1 LTLWIILEGFKL
13 KKNITKK
20 TKCVLC
26 GSKKLKKVLDFKK
39 TPLAN
44 SYVKSTKVI
53 EKHYPLICVLCIE
66 CKHLQLQYLVN
77 PKILFEDYMYVSGTS
92 SVLVKHFE
100 NYFNKIKKS
109 IKLNKKKDK
118 ILDIACND
126 GTFLNFFKKDKF
138 KNVIGIEPAKNLRKL
153 NKEKKIDINTDFFN
167 YKSSFI
173 YKKKYKEFKVITAN
187 NVFAHV
193 PNLKDFALGIKN
205 ILAQDGLF
213 IFEVSYLKDVLK
225 KLTFDTIYHEHM
237 SYHSLKPLLKFFKS
251 INLEVVNFDLVE
263 AQGGS
268 IRVYV
273 GHKNSK
279 INKSKINRQV
289 KIEKKF
295 GLFSTKK
302 YLDYFKKI
310 ESQKNKIKILIKKNI
325 DNNKLFAG
333 YGAPAK
339 VTTFC
344 HVFGLGKKEIKFIVD
359 DNDLK
364 QGKYTPGKNIEIIN
378 FQKLQNLD
386 FDFIIILA
394 WNFADPIIKKLKKN
408 IKNKKFKIIVPFP
421 NLKVI

>member
-1 LTLWIILEGFKL
+1 
-13 KKNITKK
+13 
-20 TKCVLC
+20 LC

-44 SYVKSTKVI
+44 SYVKSTQIK
-53 EKHYPLICVLCIE
+53 EKYYPLICVLCIN

-77 PKILFEDYMYVSGTS
+77 PKILFTDYMYVSGTS
-92 SVLVKHFE
+92 PVLVKHFE
-100 NYFNKIKKS
+100 NYFQKIKKS
-109 IKLNKKKDK
+109 LKLDKKKDK

-138 KNVIGIEPAKNLRKL
+138 KNVVGIEPAINLKNL

-167 YKSSFI
+167 YKNSFHF
-173 YKKKYKEFKVITAN
+173 KKKYKEFKVITAN

-193 PNLKDFALGIKN
+193 PDLKNFALGVKN
-205 ILAQDGLF
+205 ILASDGLF
-213 IFEVSYLKDVLK
+213 IFEVSYLKNVLE

-237 SYHSLKPLLKFFKS
+237 SYHSLRPLLKFFKS
-251 INLEVVNFDLVE
+251 IDLEVVDFDLVQ

-273 GHKNSK
+273 GHKNSNINEAK
-279 INKSKINRQV
+279 IKKQI

-302 YLDYFKKI
+302 YLEYFKKI
-310 ESQKNKIKILIKKNI
+310 ESQKNKIKILIKKNM
-325 DNNKLFAG
+325 DNNKLFVG

-344 HVFGLGKKEIKFIVD
+344 YFFELGKKEINYIVD

-364 QGKYTPGKNIEIIN
+364 QGKYTPGKNIKIIN
-378 FQKLQNLD
+378 FNDLKYCD

-394 WNFADPIIKKLKKN
+394 WNFADPIIKKLRKN

-421 NLKVI
+421 NLKII